1 MPHTTTRR
9 SRQVETAQELAAAL
23 VAQTEQTV
31 RWHAAL
37 SACLND
43 AGGSVRHLLELGPG
57 RVLAGLAARSI
68 RTVPSRYAVKTV
80 QVLARQ
86 LLTIALANQVGLN

>member
-1 MPHTTTRR
+1 M
-9 SRQVETAQELAAAL
+9 ETAQELATAL

-37 SACLND
+37 SACLQD
-43 AGGSVRHLLELGPG
+43 AGGRVRHLLELGPG
-57 RVLAGLAARSI
+57 RVLTGLAVRSI

-80 QVLARQ
+80 QLLAQQ
-86 LLTIALANQVGLN
+86 LLTVALANQVSLD